1 MNDDD
6 LISQVH
12 KKIERE
18 KVLINAANAMR
29 QSSNPQVQ
37 QSLDSQVREGRRN
50 IAYLEERMRE
60 LQMRRTGQ
68 GTDSISTGPSVSG
81 RPQPPAHTS
90 LPAQA
95 RGQRNGQYQAPP
107 GPASRDGRSAYGM
120 GQGDYGDPG
129 PAGYSGE
136 MGAGTGM
143 MPPRAPF
150 GPPAPGST
158 IPKTRP
164 NYSKLGPSIFLS
176 HARKRTANG
185 LGDRSDQIRYSLS
198 RTQNPAHVVTV
209 GIQIECRKAIQ
220 GRHRKNGTPI
230 SG

>member
-6 LISQVH
+6 LINQVY

-37 QSLDSQVREGRRN
+37 QSLDSQVREGRKN

-60 LQMRRTGQ
+60 LQMRRMGQ
-68 GTDSISTGPSVSG
+68 GMESMSMGPPASG
-81 RPQPPAHTS
+81 RPQPPAHGG
-90 LPAQA
+90 LPAQP
-95 RGQRNGQYQAPP
+95 RGLRNGQYQGPP
-107 GPASRDGRSAYGM
+107 EPPLKDGRGAYGM
-120 GQGDYGDPG
+120 EQGDYSDPG
-129 PAGYSGE
+129 PAGYTGE

-158 IPKTRP
+158 MPKTRP
-164 NYSKLGPSIFLS
+164 NYSKLGRSSFL
-176 HARKRTANG
+176 
-185 LGDRSDQIRYSLS
+185 
-198 RTQNPAHVVTV
+198 
-209 GIQIECRKAIQ
+209 
-220 GRHRKNGTPI
+220 
-230 SG
+230 